1 MVASSVFKF
10 IHSIVSDVGYFDV
23 SILQTSSL
31 LNSPSNVSCEAH
43 QSFGLV
49 AFLLMPMQWST
60 VHIHKLLSLHAISN
74 LWVLMCFA

>member
-49 AFLLMPMQWST
+49 AFLLMPMQ
-60 VHIHKLLSLHAISN
+60 
-74 LWVLMCFA
+74 